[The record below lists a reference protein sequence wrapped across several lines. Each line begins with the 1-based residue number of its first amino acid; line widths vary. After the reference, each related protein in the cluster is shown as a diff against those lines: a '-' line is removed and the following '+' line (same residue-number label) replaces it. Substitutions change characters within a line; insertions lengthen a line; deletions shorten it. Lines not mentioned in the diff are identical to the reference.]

1 MTSNI
6 VNPEGLFQ
14 SIGLS
19 KNRTFYM
26 KEFKQNE
33 LRTKMRFRKNVEEQS
48 EKLLDSSVSNSK
60 KSLQPEYVDIF
71 EDSKSFFNELK
82 LYMEQIGQVISQRS
96 KNAFGDTTIQDKRI
110 SQLFDSSQTVMRRA
124 QRELEKI
131 QSLPMPTEV
140 PEQKSKPSKDY
151 KEIDA

>member
-48 EKLLDSSVSNSK
+48 EKLLDSSVSVMHT
-60 KSLQPEYVDIF
+60 LPPEYVEIY
-71 EDSKSFFNELK
+71 EDSQPFLNELK
-82 LYMEQIGQVISQRS
+82 LYMDQVGQLITQRS
-96 KNAFGDTTIQDKRI
+96 RNTFGDTSVQDKRI
-110 SQLFDSSQTVMRRA
+110 SELFDSSKTVLRRA

-131 QSLPMPTEV
+131 QQLPSSTEEA
-140 PEQKSKPSKDY
+140 EQKSKEP
-151 KEIDA
+151 